1 MNVVHEWIK
10 RFYFKMM
17 QSFETSNKTFTRYRE
32 FNMID
37 STQSSP
43 TGLIQTVLEQRIAS
57 KNKTSGDAYIL
68 LCGIVSVKRS
78 EK

>member
-10 RFYFKMM
+10 RFCFKMM
-17 QSFETSNKTFTRYRE
+17 QYFETSNKTFTRYRE